1 MAEALDWTAQ
11 ATMPFT
17 DASYYDELR
26 GLSDGSGTD
35 YDLMVRV
42 HALPEATKGHCSMF
56 GAWDDALDSSSETE
70 LLQVTKQP
78 FILVVWCEVS

>member
-17 DASYYDELR
+17 DSNYYDEMR
-26 GLSDGSGTD
+26 GLSDGSGTS
-35 YDLMVRV
+35 YDLLVRV

-56 GAWDDALDSSSETE
+56 GAWDDALDPSSKTE
-70 LLQVTKQP
+70 LLQLRA
-78 FILVVWCEVS
+78 LVII